1 MYEPIDVVV
10 HKSATPKLCYSLS
23 GVGRAAAWRLA
34 KVCTYRHYAR
44 SAVSQPHCSELGI
57 RDLEQRSVSA

>member
-10 HKSATPKLCYSLS
+10 HKSATPELCHCVSE
-23 GVGRAAAWRLA
+23 VGRAASWRLA

-44 SAVSQPHCSELGI
+44 SAVSQPHSSELGI
-57 RDLEQRSVSA
+57 RDLEQRSISA